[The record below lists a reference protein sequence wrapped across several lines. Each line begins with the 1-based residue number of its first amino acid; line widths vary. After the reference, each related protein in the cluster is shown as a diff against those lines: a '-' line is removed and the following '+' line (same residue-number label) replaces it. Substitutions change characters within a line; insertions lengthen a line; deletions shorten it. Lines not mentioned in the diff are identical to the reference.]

1 MRFLVIGDTCHDVYK
16 YGTIKRLNPE
26 ASAPLLSMHG
36 TEIRAGMA
44 LNVAANLQAFGVEVQ
59 TEVPKNGASFKTR
72 YIDEKSGQQLLRVD
86 EDNVPDKVWKDMRSY
101 NQDDFDAVVVSDYNK
116 GFLTDNDI
124 AQLSRFKHCYIDTK
138 KRNLGGLGPAWFK
151 INAAEEA
158 ALLSRPTNLVVTLGA
173 DGARHNGKIV
183 SPFMSPIDVVDVC
196 GAGDTFLAAF
206 AFAMTSGCN
215 IPASMNFANRCA
227 AITCTKIGTYA
238 LHPQEVP
245 TL

>member
-1 MRFLVIGDTCHDVYK
+1 MRFLVIGDACHDVYK

-44 LNVAANLQAFGVEVQ
+44 LNVAANLRAFGVDVI
-59 TEVPKNGASFKTR
+59 TEVPKNGVSFKTR

-86 EDNVPDKVWKDMRSY
+86 DDNVPDKVWKDVRTY
-101 NQDDFDAVVVSDYNK
+101 NPEDFDAVIVSDYNK

-138 KRNLGGLGPAWFK
+138 KRHLGGLGPAWFK

-158 ALLSRPTNLVVTLGA
+158 ALLSRPLNLVVTLGA
-173 DGARHNGKIV
+173 DGARHNSTTVAPGLPV
-183 SPFMSPIDVVDVC
+183 DVVDVC

-215 IPASMNFANRCA
+215 VPTSMNFANRCA

-238 LHPQEVP
+238 LKSHEVP